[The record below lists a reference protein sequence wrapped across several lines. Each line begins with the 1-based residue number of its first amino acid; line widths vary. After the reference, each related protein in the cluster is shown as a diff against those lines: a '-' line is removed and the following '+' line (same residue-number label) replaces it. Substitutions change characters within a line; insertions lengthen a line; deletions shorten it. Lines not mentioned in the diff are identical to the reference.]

1 MKLTEICSSLPQ
13 EWLERGNCRAP
24 KRLSV
29 VERRNMLDS
38 YKVGLMRLKEMHLS
52 VDKFTQAQINDIG
65 ISSIHRKKIVVGKEG
80 GAWTVVSCS
89 RENCAHFRHHGYVV
103 HGRKV
108 TPLFKSVHG
117 TVGEILDRY
126 ESMDRSKPLN
136 MMKAEEVFNAGKG
149 VRTRKKVS
157 VSAAVTFCKRD
168 KNGIAKSVGGTH
180 KRDFCGHNDESVIVE
195 HRNKAKRGERVHMRA
210 LARKA
215 KTVINI

>member
-1 MKLTEICSSLPQ
+1 
-13 EWLERGNCRAP
+13 
-24 KRLSV
+24 
-29 VERRNMLDS
+29 MLDS

-80 GAWTVVSCS
+80 DAWTVVSCS

-103 HGRKV
+103 HGSKV

-117 TVGEILDRY
+117 TVSEILDRY

-136 MMKAEEVFNAGKG
+136 MMKADEVFNAGKG

-215 KTVINI
+215 KTVINF